1 MQITL
6 AHIGTRRTGA
16 KAGYEALTAMYVE
29 RAQAYAAMRV
39 EMHRTEEELLGWL
52 SKQRGRAPVVLAL
65 LDSRGK
71 QLTSEGFAQW
81 LGGQR
86 DGGAQHV
93 VMAVGPADGWSDL
106 FLEKTRAQAQ
116 LVLSFGAITMAH
128 ELARLVAAEQV
139 YRACT
144 ILAGHPYHGG
154 H

>member
-6 AHIGTRRTGA
+6 AHIGMRTQRGGA

-29 RAQAYAAMRV
+29 RTQAYAAMRV
-39 EMHRTEEELLGWL
+39 EMHRTEAELGNWL
-52 SKQRGRAPVVLAL
+52 TKQRGRAPVVLAV

-71 QLTSEGFAQW
+71 QLTSEGFAGW
-81 LGGQR
+81 LGRQR
-86 DGGAQHV
+86 DGGVQQV
-93 VMAVGPADGWSDL
+93 VMAVGPADGWSDD
-106 FLEKTRAQAQ
+106 FLEKAQM
-116 LVLSFGAITMAH
+116 VLSFGAMTMAH
-128 ELARLVAAEQV
+128 ELARLAAAEQV